1 MWDTNKEKIERF
13 IEQANSYHSTI
24 KLTAEVSQLETT
36 FLDTTVYKGERLE
49 KELILDVHTHYKP
62 TETFQYTNYNSCH
75 PAGVKKGFVKGEA
88 LRLLRTNST
97 KVVFEENI
105 KNFKTRL
112 ASRGCPSNL
121 VDKILSEVNF
131 AERKN
136 ALTQK
141 PKAHKKILPFVTQF
155 QPSLPCLKNI
165 LMEKRHL
172 IQNQPLLR
180 EIYKEPPLIPY
191 RKEKSLKDMLV
202 QQNYKLLLS
211 TQWAHSGSLAGLST
225 PFKQV

>member
-1 MWDTNKEKIERF
+1 MRTR
-13 IEQANSYHSTI
+13 
-24 KLTAEVSQLETT
+24 
-36 FLDTTVYKGERLE
+36 
-49 KELILDVHTHYKP
+49 YKP

-88 LRLLRTNST
+88 LRLLRTSST

-136 ALTQK
+136 ALTQE
-141 PKAHKKILPFVTQF
+141 PKAYKKILPFVTQF

-172 IQNQPLLR
+172 TLSLPWEMSYFCKTATVN
-180 EIYKEPPLIPY
+180 PY
-191 RKEKSLKDMLV
+191 TNCNTPIKRFYLGHCI
-202 QQNYKLLLS
+202 N
-211 TQWAHSGSLAGLST
+211 HSG
-225 PFKQV
+225 